1 MKKWRIIAKH
11 EYITNIKRKEFLF
24 VTFGLPLFFFAIM
37 GISFLL
43 MGIGTQSEENKIGYI
58 DSTGLFDSSNLTK
71 YTNEELARKDLLD
84 NKITNY
90 FVIPENYTVTGKIFI
105 YSSRKDFA
113 NNMKIEDKINN
124 FLIDNLLKNEP
135 PDIIQR
141 VKNPI
146 DSEYFTLNE
155 NGPKSE
161 DNGFGILIIPLAFAM
176 LFTLSIF
183 ASSGFLLQSVI
194 EEKENKIM
202 EIILS
207 SVSHEDLL
215 KGKIIGLGAL
225 GLTQVLIYLVLA
237 AVLILINPAA
247 LLIIV
252 SQIHISIP
260 LLVAGIIY
268 FLMGYLVFASI
279 MAGVGA
285 VATTSRE
292 GQQIAG
298 IFSLAGAFPMM
309 FSQFIFSNPNEGL
322 AIALSIFPL
331 TSPIAMIMRLS
342 ITDVPIYELIISIL
356 VLAVSVYFIQDIS
369 AKIFRASLLMYGKKP
384 TIKELIKY
392 VQQN

>member
-24 VTFGLPLFFFAIM
+24 VTFGLPLFFLAIM
-37 GISFLL
+37 GISFFF
-43 MGIGTQSEENKIGYI
+43 MGIGGHNEENKMGYI
-58 DSTGLFDSSNLTK
+58 DRTGLFDSSNLTK
-71 YTNEELARKDLLD
+71 YTDEELARKDLLD

-90 FVIPENYTVTGKIFI
+90 FVIPENYTATGKIII
-105 YSSRKDFA
+105 YSSRKNFA
-113 NNMKIEDKINN
+113 DNMKIKEQINN
-124 FLIDNLLKNEP
+124 FLLDNLLKNEP

-141 VKNPI
+141 VKKPI

-155 NGPKSE
+155 NGVKSE
-161 DNGFGILIIPLAFAM
+161 DSGFSIVILPLLFSM

-215 KGKIIGLGAL
+215 KGKIVGLGAL

-237 AVLILINPAA
+237 AVMILINPAA
-247 LLIIV
+247 LFFII

-260 LLVAGIIY
+260 LLAAGIIY

-292 GQQIAG
+292 GQQIAT

-309 FSQFIFSNPNEGL
+309 FSEFIISSPNEGL
-322 AIALSIFPL
+322 AIALSMFPL
-331 TSPIAMIMRLS
+331 TSPIAMVMRLS
-342 ITDVPIYELIISIL
+342 VTDVPLYELLISIL
-356 VLAVSVYFIQDIS
+356 VLAVSAYLIQEIS
-369 AKIFRASLLMYGKKP
+369 ARIFRASLLMYGKKP
-384 TIKELIKY
+384 TLKELIKY
-392 VQQN
+392 VRQN

>member
-1 MKKWRIIAKH
+1 
-11 EYITNIKRKEFLF
+11 
-24 VTFGLPLFFFAIM
+24 
-37 GISFLL
+37 
-43 MGIGTQSEENKIGYI
+43 
-58 DSTGLFDSSNLTK
+58 
-71 YTNEELARKDLLD
+71 
-84 NKITNY
+84 
-90 FVIPENYTVTGKIFI
+90 
-105 YSSRKDFA
+105 
-113 NNMKIEDKINN
+113 MKIEEQINN
-124 FLIDNLLKNEP
+124 FLLDNLLKNEP

-141 VKNPI
+141 VKKPI

-161 DNGFGILIIPLAFAM
+161 DSGFSIVILPILFSM

-215 KGKIIGLGAL
+215 KGKIVGLGAL

-237 AVLILINPAA
+237 AVMILINPAA
-247 LLIIV
+247 LFLIV
-252 SQIHISIP
+252 SQVHISIP
-260 LLVAGIIY
+260 LLAAGIIY

-309 FSQFIFSNPNEGL
+309 FSQFIISSPNEGL

-342 ITDVPIYELIISIL
+342 VTDVPLYELMISIL
-356 VLAVSVYFIQDIS
+356 VLAVSAYFIQEIS
-369 AKIFRASLLMYGKKP
+369 ARIFRASLLMYGKKP
-384 TIKELIKY
+384 TLKELIKY
-392 VQQN
+392 VRQN

>member
-1 MKKWRIIAKH
+1 MSKWRIIAKH
-11 EYITNIKRKEFLF
+11 EYLTNIKRKEFLF
-24 VTFGLPLFFFAIM
+24 VTFGLPLFFLAIM
-37 GISFLL
+37 GISFLF
-43 MGIGTQSEENKIGYI
+43 MGIGTQSEENNIGYI
-58 DSTGLFDSSNLTK
+58 DRTGLFDSSNLTK
-71 YTNEELARKDLLD
+71 YTDEELARKDLLD
-84 NKITNY
+84 NEITNY
-90 FVIPENYTVTGKIFI
+90 FVIPENYTATGKIFI

-113 NNMKIEDKINN
+113 NNMKIEGQINN
-124 FLIDNLLKNEP
+124 FLLDNLLKNEP

-141 VKNPI
+141 VKKPI

-155 NGPKSE
+155 NGAKSE
-161 DNGFGILIIPLAFAM
+161 DSGFTILIIPLAFAM

-215 KGKIIGLGAL
+215 KGRIIGLGAL

-237 AVLILINPAA
+237 AVIILINPVA
-247 LLIIV
+247 LLLIV

-260 LLVAGIIY
+260 LLLAGIMY

-342 ITDVPIYELIISIL
+342 TTDVPLYELMISIL
-356 VLAVSVYFIQDIS
+356 VLAVSAYFIMEIS
-369 AKIFRASLLMYGKKP
+369 ARIFRASLLMYGKKP
-384 TIKELIKY
+384 TIKELITY
-392 VQQN
+392 VRQN